1 VCTIGSVDGTIGL
14 DLLLHLDARPDRTAE
29 TLQARSL
36 ASVFWLTL
44 QNLLAAILLVAIP
57 AVLARLLT
65 PEDLG
70 LLEISLAFFGLAT
83 LFMELGTGPAI
94 IQRPA
99 VDATFLST
107 VFGVNVATGVVFAM
121 ILIIGGP
128 AITGWLRM
136 DLRLV
141 GILRWLGVTL
151 IPLST
156 AIVSRNLLA
165 RRLLYRRVTTADA
178 VAGAAATLAA
188 LAGLSRGLEVALT
201 LGFIVYGTVVTIV
214 LWTGIRWWPSARPD
228 LGAVWPLLR
237 FSLSVSGARMLDNLS
252 LQSDRF
258 LIGRYLGAASLGL
271 FGLART
277 LIRVPLRYFL
287 NVSDELLLPG
297 LAVLQTDRGRA
308 RDYYLLTLRIEL
320 AILGPAVI
328 FAGVF
333 ATDLSR
339 VLFGPNWDRAGVI
352 AALLAF
358 AAWRHVTGHTT
369 GAVLLSHGRPDLQV
383 RWTALAL
390 LFSVT
395 YFFAG
400 RPWGLE
406 GVALAQAGLE
416 TGGWAIRHTMAN
428 RILDLTWRQ
437 FARAL
442 SPIWIAHA
450 AFVLVVI
457 ALHRIG
463 LTLVTSAAVRLV
475 IALPLATLG
484 YVVLLRLM
492 IPGFLTTVGRGAMDS
507 VAHGIARR
515 PGEIDLITN

>member
-1 VCTIGSVDGTIGL
+1 ML
-14 DLLLHLDARPDRTAE
+14 PHLDQGPDRTAE

-57 AVLARLLT
+57 AVLAHLLS

-107 VFGVNVATGVVFAM
+107 VFAVNVATGAVFAV
-121 ILIIGGP
+121 ILIGGAP
-128 AITGWLRM
+128 AITEWLRM
-136 DLRLV
+136 DVRLV
-141 GILRWLGVTL
+141 SILRWLGLTL

-165 RRLLYRRVTTADA
+165 RRLLYRRVTIADA
-178 VAGAAATLAA
+178 VAGTAGTLLA
-188 LAGLSRGLEVALT
+188 LAGLSRGLDVALT
-201 LGFIVYGTVVTIV
+201 LGFVAYGTIVTIV
-214 LWTGIRWWPSARPD
+214 LWMGVRWRPSARPD
-228 LGAVWPLLR
+228 LRAVWPLLR
-237 FSLSVSGARMLDNLS
+237 FSLSVSSAKMLDNLS

-277 LIRVPLRYFL
+277 LIRVPLRYLL

-297 LAVLQTDRGRA
+297 LAVLQTDRTRA
-308 RDYYLLTLRIEL
+308 RDYYLMTLRIEL
-320 AILGPAVI
+320 AILGPVVV
-328 FAGVF
+328 FVGVF
-333 ATDLSR
+333 AADLSR
-339 VLFGPNWDRAGVI
+339 LLFGPAWDRAAGV
-352 AALLAF
+352 ATLLAF
-358 AAWRHVTGHTT
+358 AGWRHVTGHTT

-383 RWTALAL
+383 RWTAFAL
-390 LFSVT
+390 VFSVV
-395 YFFAG
+395 YFFVG

-406 GVALAQAGLE
+406 GVALAQAVLE

-428 RILDLTWRQ
+428 RVLDLSWRQ
-437 FARAL
+437 FARSL
-442 SPIWIAHA
+442 SPLWIAQA
-450 AFVLVVI
+450 VFLAIAI
-457 ALHRIG
+457 ALHQAG
-463 LTLVTSAAVRLV
+463 SAVISDAGVRLL
-475 IALPLATLG
+475 IGLPLAGAAYLAI
-484 YVVLLRLM
+484 VRVAL
-492 IPGFLTTVGRGAMDS
+492 PGLLTTLRRGTAKS
-507 VAHGIARR
+507 VLHGVAVQ
-515 PGEIDLITN
+515 DLM